1 MSAIS
6 VIIPCYNC
14 SAWLEAALRSVY
26 AQTFTDWEIV
36 AVDDGSSDSTL
47 RMLRRHAQRDARV
60 KVVKQNNE
68 GVSVA
73 RNTALAHASGDYL
86 FFLDSDDLVP
96 RHAFE
101 VLHATLLSEDAGIV
115 DGRVREF
122 EQEADVRGRMD
133 GPSSGRMKH
142 LTGHA
147 ATEWSL
153 YRRRVTAS
161 MSGKLYRRE
170 LFEGITFPPGE
181 IYEDLSTFYKVALR
195 AEKYVLIGGVTYL
208 YRQRAASQIHV
219 FNAGRLKVLDVTRRI
234 QENLSNDP
242 VLLSAAHDRRLSAA
256 FNMLGLLLNDTALP
270 ERQRTAAIMQC
281 RAIIRAFR
289 RQSLTDPKSRLRNRL
304 ASLLSLLLPPGVLDT
319 LLRRLYR

>member
-1 MSAIS
+1 M
-6 VIIPCYNC
+6 
-14 SAWLEAALRSVY
+14 
-26 AQTFTDWEIV
+26 
-36 AVDDGSSDSTL
+36 
-47 RMLRRHAQRDARV
+47 
-60 KVVKQNNE
+60 
-68 GVSVA
+68 
-73 RNTALAHASGDYL
+73 
-86 FFLDSDDLVP
+86 
-96 RHAFE
+96 
-101 VLHATLLSEDAGIV
+101 
-115 DGRVREF
+115 
-122 EQEADVRGRMD
+122 
-133 GPSSGRMKH
+133 
-142 LTGHA
+142 
-147 ATEWSL
+147 
-153 YRRRVTAS
+153 
-161 MSGKLYRRE
+161 
-170 LFEGITFPPGE
+170 
-181 IYEDLSTFYKVALR
+181 STFYKVALR

-242 VLLSAAHDRRLSAA
+242 VLLAAAHDRRLSAA